1 MNCCD
6 RPTWPKRFRPV
17 AYLFHPLLARARTTP
32 CTLTVSLTPC
42 CSDRNSYFT
51 LLNRA
56 SRPTWPK
63 RFRHVAQL
71 FHFLFFPLPPELLVP
86 LGQLTWTEER
96 NAAQDPGHLLLFL
109 WKIAD
114 IPTPSTA
121 KPSGPARVLASLV
134 PYPRPCATFIPQLVR
149 FLMLLF
155 YVALP
160 IRLG

>member
-1 MNCCD
+1 MAEKVPPGRIPFSSFTGQSTDDSVHFNCI
-6 RPTWPKRFRPV
+6 FN
-17 AYLFHPLLARARTTP
+17 ALLQRSQR
-32 CTLTVSLTPC
+32 
-42 CSDRNSYFT
+42 YFT

-56 SRPTWPK
+56 NRPTWPK

-134 PYPRPCATFIPQLVR
+134 PYPRPCTTFIPQLVC
-149 FLMLLF
+149 FLMFPF

>member
-1 MNCCD
+1 MAEKVPPGRIPFSSFTGQSTDDSVHFNCI
-6 RPTWPKRFRPV
+6 K
-17 AYLFHPLLARARTTP
+17 
-32 CTLTVSLTPC
+32 
-42 CSDRNSYFT
+42 FT

-56 SRPTWPK
+56 NRPTWPK

-71 FHFLFFPLPPELLVP
+71 FHFLFFPLPPELLVS
-86 LGQLTWTEER
+86 LGHLTWTQER

-149 FLMLLF
+149 FLMFPF

>member
-1 MNCCD
+1 MAEKVPPNRVPFSSFNVQSTDDSLHFNCIKFTLLSWAN
-6 RPTWPKRFRPV
+6 RPTWPKG
-17 AYLFHPLLARARTTP
+17 
-32 CTLTVSLTPC
+32 
-42 CSDRNSYFT
+42 
-51 LLNRA
+51 
-56 SRPTWPK
+56 
-63 RFRHVAQL
+63 FRHVAQL
-71 FHFLFFPLPPELLVP
+71 IHFLFFPLPPELLVP

-121 KPSGPARVLASLV
+121 KPSGPARVLARLI
-134 PYPRPCATFIPQLVR
+134 PYPRPCATFIPQLAC